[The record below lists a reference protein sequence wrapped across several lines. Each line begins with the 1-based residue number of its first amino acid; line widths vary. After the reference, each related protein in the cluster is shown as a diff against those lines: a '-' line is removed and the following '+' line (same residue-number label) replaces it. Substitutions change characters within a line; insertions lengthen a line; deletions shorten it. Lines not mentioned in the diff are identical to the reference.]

1 MREKRY
7 IVKEMNKDIFRNH
20 LRKAVEE
27 LKAYKQI
34 EGENYRFQITPV
46 VEKGKPMMAMDE
58 FLRLNVLNPKRVHNK
73 VYTEDDIVTMLSINS
88 PFVPIWINLSYIKS
102 EKEYILMNLEC
113 SLRLR
118 KPSLLRNQESG
129 HAPFKVIV

>member
-1 MREKRY
+1 M
-7 IVKEMNKDIFRNH
+7 VKEMNKDIFRNH
-20 LRKAVEE
+20 LRKAIEE
-27 LKAYKQI
+27 LKEYKGI
-34 EGENYRFQITPV
+34 EGQTYRFRVTPV
-46 VEKGKPMMAMDE
+46 VEKGKPMMAEDE
-58 FLRLNVLNPKRVHNK
+58 IMRLGVLNPRHIHDKI
-73 VYTEDDIVTMLSINS
+73 YTEDDIVTILSFFS
-88 PFVPIWINLSYIKS
+88 PKVPIWINLSYIKS

>member
-1 MREKRY
+1 MMRKNY
-7 IVKEMNKDIFRNH
+7 IVREMNKDIFRNH
-20 LRKAVEE
+20 LQKAVEE
-27 LKAYKQI
+27 LKTYKGL
-34 EGENYRFQITPV
+34 EGEIYRFQITPV

-58 FLRLNVLNPKRVHNK
+58 FLRLNVLNPKRIHNK
-73 VYTEDDIVTMLSINS
+73 IYTEDEIVTKLSFYS
-88 PFVPIWINLSYIKS
+88 PFVPIWINISYIKS